1 MSKTIPAVAALMAL
15 LVACG
20 GGSDLDADRAIVDL
34 LTDRLVLENATYYAF
49 GCVDFDGT
57 VLSNDPSLDAI
68 ANDAGI
74 EQEHAASVWASEV
87 KVVILGGGDQ
97 QGIIIHDP
105 ASEATNAQE
114 FEQREVATGGGTL
127 TCFVP
132 K

>member
-1 MSKTIPAVAALMAL
+1 MSKTIPATALLMAL
-15 LVACG
+15 LAACG
-20 GGSDLDADRAIVDL
+20 GGSDSDADRAIVDL
-34 LTDRLVLENATYYAF
+34 LTDRLVQENAAHYAF

-57 VLSNDPSLDAI
+57 VLSNDRSPDTI
-68 ANDAGI
+68 ASDAGI
-74 EQEHAASVWASEV
+74 EQEHAASAWVSDA
-87 KVVILGGGDQ
+87 KVFVLGGGDQ